1 MLSSNESPS
10 GYLYSRLR
18 QSPPKWLLTSFLVGA
33 ALIPLLII
41 AISYQPRVGFTSL
54 IYFGSD
60 FASQQVSEIRDLPK
74 VVYPGS
80 GYDGQ
85 FYAQLAID
93 PLLNHDDLPQ
103 ALDNPSYRARRIF
116 LPWLGYIVGF
126 GQPTLILQTYALLNF
141 GFYGLLVWMLYGFF
155 RPHTGQ
161 SLFCFAGAL
170 LSTGVIASLS
180 RALPDLPA
188 AVLLIMASL
197 NPLSI
202 SGLIYFTL
210 AVFSKETSL
219 IAMPFLFFSQIN
231 YRSPSLIAD
240 LWRVVK
246 KALWVLLPFSAW
258 IMYITWRLPLG
269 DLDGTRNFSL
279 PFVSIVQ
286 HISENLALF
295 AQNRSIES
303 LAECLVSISL
313 LGQGAYLLV
322 NRQPKKVLWLTGVV
336 FFSLFCVL
344 GSSVMV
350 EQLAYTRAVLPL
362 TLAFNMLLKTEMT
375 EKFLGWWLLGNS
387 GLFFGLIAALLKMLV
402 Q

>member
-1 MLSSNESPS
+1 M
-10 GYLYSRLR
+10 G
-18 QSPPKWLLTSFLVGA
+18 FLVGA

-41 AISYQPRVGFTSL
+41 VMGYQPKMGFTSL

-60 FASQQVSEIRDLPK
+60 FASQQVSDIRNLPK

-93 PLLNHDDLPQ
+93 PLLNQDDLPQ

-116 LPWLGYIVGF
+116 LPWLSYLIGF

-141 GFYGLLVWMLYGFF
+141 GFYSLLVWLVYGYF
-155 RPHTGQ
+155 RPHTVQ
-161 SLFCFAGAL
+161 SLFCFVGVLA
-170 LSTGVIASLS
+170 STGVIASLS

-188 AVLLIMASL
+188 AVLLIMASM
-197 NPLSI
+197 NPLSV
-202 SGLIYFTL
+202 SGLIFFIF

-219 IAMPFLFFSQIN
+219 IAMPFLFFLQIN
-231 YRSPSLIAD
+231 FRLPSLTAD
-240 LWRVVK
+240 LWHVVK

-258 IMYITWRLPLG
+258 VMYITWRLPLG
-269 DLDGTRNFSL
+269 DLDGTSNFSL
-279 PFVSIVQ
+279 PFVSIIQ
-286 HISENLALF
+286 HIGQSLAHF
-295 AQNRSIES
+295 AQNQSIES
-303 LAECLVSISL
+303 LAECLVSLSL
-313 LGQGAYLLV
+313 LGQGTYLLV
-322 NRQPKKVLWLTGVV
+322 NRQPKNGLWLTGVA
-336 FFSLFCVL
+336 FFLLFCVL
-344 GSSVMV
+344 GPSVMV

-375 EKFLGWWLLGNS
+375 EKFFGWWLLGNS
-387 GLFFGLIAALLKMLV
+387 GLFFGLFAALLKMLV